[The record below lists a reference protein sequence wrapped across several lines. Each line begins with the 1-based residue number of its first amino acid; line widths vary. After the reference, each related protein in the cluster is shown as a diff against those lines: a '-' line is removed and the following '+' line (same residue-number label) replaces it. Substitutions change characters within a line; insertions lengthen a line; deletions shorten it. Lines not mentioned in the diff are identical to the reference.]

1 MLFSSNVFLLA
12 FLPIVITLNFFIKTK
27 YSNYLLLVSSLLFYA
42 WGEPVYVLLMIFSVA
57 MNWIF
62 GLLINR
68 SVTRTKKLLLVLC
81 IILNLLLLGYFKYYN
96 FFANSFNSFLGTQFI
111 PLKNIALP
119 IGISFFTFQAL
130 SYVIDLYRGNCK
142 VQKSFLNLTLY
153 VSFFPQLI
161 AGPIV
166 RYSDIDEQ
174 ISNRSVTVEKFSFGF
189 RRFLYGLGKKIIISN
204 IMAEM
209 ADKIFSLPT
218 EQLTT
223 VTAWLGAI
231 CYTMQIYYDFS
242 GYSDMAI
249 GLGKIFGFDFLENFN
264 YPYLSCSIREFWQ
277 RWHISLGTWFREYVY
292 IPLGGNR
299 KGNVR
304 TYFNLIAVFFLTG
317 MWHGASWTFIIWGLY
332 HGFFQILERLKLKNF
347 LSKHRIIS
355 RIYCLIVVV
364 FGWVLFRSETLKGG
378 LSYITHMIM
387 PWHYNLSEMFAFSV
401 DINVRPILII
411 FIAII
416 GCGLIQKLS
425 CKFTKLSNKWKYSK
439 LEFVYLGFVFI
450 YCLILLS
457 AGTYNPFIY
466 FRF

>member
-1 MLFSSNVFLLA
+1 MLFSSNIFLLA
-12 FLPIVITLNFFIKTK
+12 FLPIVILLNFFIKTK

-42 WGEPVYVLLMIFSVA
+42 WGEPIYVILMIFSVA
-57 MNWIF
+57 LNWSF
-62 GLLINR
+62 GLWINKAKKN
-68 SVTRTKKLLLVLC
+68 KKLILTLC
-81 IILNLLLLGYFKYYN
+81 IVLNLALLGYFKYYN
-96 FFANSFNSFLGTQFI
+96 FFGNSINTLFGAEII
-111 PLKNIALP
+111 PFKNIALP

-130 SYVIDLYRGNCK
+130 SYVIDLYRGDCK
-142 VQKSFLNLTLY
+142 LQKNLLNLALY

-174 ISNRSVTVEKFSFGF
+174 ISNRTVSIDKFSLGF

-204 IMAEM
+204 MMAEI
-209 ADKIFSLPT
+209 ADNIFNLPLT
-218 EQLTT
+218 QLTT

-264 YPYLSCSIREFWQ
+264 YPYLSRSIREFWQ

-299 KGNVR
+299 KGKLR

-317 MWHGASWTFIIWGLY
+317 MWHGASWTFIVWGLY
-332 HGFFQILERLKLKNF
+332 HGFFQILERLKLNKF
-347 LSKHRIIS
+347 LSKHKIIS
-355 RIYCLIVVV
+355 RIYCLFVVV
-364 FGWVLFRSETLKGG
+364 FGWVFFRSETLRGG
-378 LSYITHMIM
+378 ISYILHMVC
-387 PWHYNLSEMFAFSV
+387 PWRYSFADMFTLSV
-401 DINVRPILII
+401 DITAKHIVILIL
-411 FIAII
+411 AII
-416 GCGLIQKLS
+416 GCGLLQVISQKFKTLS
-425 CKFTKLSNKWKYSK
+425 DKWKNSK
-439 LEFVYLGFVFI
+439 LEFIYISLVFI
-450 YCLILLS
+450 YCLILLA